1 MKEKSISG
9 GLKIVDN
16 LKTLLENVKDTED
29 IVDIKDKL
37 NLFRHDMEFLYKEL
51 DTSNMDEIDYPTI
64 IKEFNKMAKINN
76 VALEYDKELDVAA
89 NLKKLNYEVV

>member
-16 LKTLLENVKDTED
+16 LKTLLENVEDTED
-29 IVDIKDKL
+29 IVDVKDKL

-76 VALEYDKELDVAA
+76 VALEYDKELDVTA